1 MKHGTL
7 QLTFELTICLLKF
20 NEFHCDN
27 LKSLH
32 GDQRGVDELMRQSKV
47 AYLIFSHMA
56 TLMAIMYSWLR
67 GTAVWSPQ
75 TIAPP
80 KEKPVHYSKLFVFTS
95 RCKKGFPFLNW
106 SSFSFILWNFL
117 SWTCMFYGTIS
128 YALFVNILGLIGNLF
143 HFILIWMRHAFL
155 IGSYCCKF
163 NFKLLQSWL

>member
-7 QLTFELTICLLKF
+7 QATFELTICLLKF

-32 GDQRGVDELMRQSKV
+32 GDQRGVGELMRQSKV
-47 AYLIFSHMA
+47 AYLIFLYMV
-56 TLMAIMYSWLR
+56 TLMANCSLI
-67 GTAVWSPQ
+67 TQ

-80 KEKPVHYSKLFVFTS
+80 KEKPVHYSNLFVFTS

-128 YALFVNILGLIGNLF
+128 YALFVNILGLVGNLF

-163 NFKLLQSWL
+163 NFKLLQCWL